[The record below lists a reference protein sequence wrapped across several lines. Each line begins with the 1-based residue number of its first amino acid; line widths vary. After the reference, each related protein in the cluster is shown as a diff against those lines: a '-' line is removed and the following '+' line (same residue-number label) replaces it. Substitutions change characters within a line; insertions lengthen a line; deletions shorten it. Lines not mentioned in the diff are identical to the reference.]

1 MGETAANAAFP
12 AKGKPPPGRHRKIRA
27 RRPKSQDAKEI
38 SMARRHYNEELRRRV
53 LQDVEDGATVGEVA
67 HRYGIAEATYYRWR
81 ERLRAAT
88 GIASRE
94 TQRLE
99 DENRRLR
106 DILTDTMLE
115 NRALRQE
122 VERLRKSALSAGDD

>member
-1 MGETAANAAFP
+1 
-12 AKGKPPPGRHRKIRA
+12 
-27 RRPKSQDAKEI
+27 
-38 SMARRHYNEELRRRV
+38 MARRYYNEETRRRV
-53 LQDVEDGATVGEVA
+53 LQEVQDGATVAEVA

-81 ERLRAAT
+81 ERLRAAVGMT
-88 GIASRE
+88 SRE

-122 VERLRKSALSAGDD
+122 VDRLRKSGVAAGDD

>member
-1 MGETAANAAFP
+1 
-12 AKGKPPPGRHRKIRA
+12 
-27 RRPKSQDAKEI
+27 
-38 SMARRHYNEELRRRV
+38 MARRHYNEELRRRV